1 MGFHLFRE
9 RTRVPTKTGDS
20 FLHTRYAWPPNE
32 KLVQCDVEKCFDKKD
47 HFLLLSFLNES
58 FGKENKET
66 FYRPSYM
73 FHLTGKKIK
82 TKGFTRKWKVGKENQ
97 AGRVWEHPSDLLQVR
112 QIWTLKRGVC
122 DEQTASSKGAGFRQY
137 LREDRPVIKIK
148 TATRLSLASNPLFF
162 NGMGMALLLETFRVR
177 YLLSKAAPDLRM
189 WKIVLARTRILSS
202 FLARRSKGAQR

>member
-82 TKGFTRKWKVGKENQ
+82 TKGFTPLLGSGRLGRKTRRVEYESIHQICFKCGRYGHSREECVTSKQLVAKEPVS
-97 AGRVWEHPSDLLQVR
+97 ASTSERTGP
-112 QIWTLKRGVC
+112 
-122 DEQTASSKGAGFRQY
+122 SSKSKP
-137 LREDRPVIKIK
+137 LR
-148 TATRLSLASNPLFF
+148 A
-162 NGMGMALLLETFRVR
+162 
-177 YLLSKAAPDLRM
+177 
-189 WKIVLARTRILSS
+189 
-202 FLARRSKGAQR
+202 